1 MKEEAPICYTC
12 HPSCAYRKLIHGKG
26 IICTCEDSGITDKI
40 INAEFGECPLPI
52 DHFNHMDA
60 FYGILR
66 TEKGLVGLCIISGE
80 PLMVIPAFRAY
91 ACWLRKRRRNVS
103 VWKSPY
109 NITYPREE
117 PFITDVIYAELIL
130 GKEISNYIMELARDL
145 YPSFEK
151 TLPGE
156 LKALSQTVRST
167 YSEMWKMRTT
177 DSIHD
182 EKPDVIKEFNRLSGI
197 WYDAKRDLLHKA
209 YAASKDGK
217 ISRID
222 FLRIRNYF
230 EGW

>member
-1 MKEEAPICYTC
+1 MKEEAPICYAC

-26 IICTCEDSGITDKI
+26 IICTCEDSGIADKI

-80 PLMVIPAFRAY
+80 PLMVMPAFRAY
-91 ACWLRKRRRNVS
+91 AFWLKKRRRNVS

-109 NITYPREE
+109 NITYPHEE

-130 GKEISNYIMELARDL
+130 GRKVSNYIMELAKDL
-145 YPSFEK
+145 YPSFE
-151 TLPGE
+151 TMLPEE
-156 LKALSQTVRST
+156 LKELSETVRST
-167 YSEMWKMRTT
+167 RSAMWKMRTT
-177 DSIHD
+177 YSIHD
-182 EKPDVIKEFNRLSGI
+182 EKPEVIKEFNRLAS
-197 WYDAKRDLLHKA
+197 KNFNTQKDLVSKAHKA
-209 YAASKDGK
+209 SNDGT